1 MADENN
7 TEDENKTVVQDT
19 PVDDGEPKAAAT
31 DDIPVDDGDANNK
44 DDTAGG
50 EEEDTPPSDN
60 EQEFDPAAWSD
71 DRDEVADSVFQLLHE
86 GGATPDEAK
95 SLLYDAV
102 QSGKV
107 EDIDKDALV
116 EKVGKARA
124 NLIMAGVK
132 NFINERATKTEA
144 AVQAV
149 HKAAGGKGAWEQ
161 VAKWVSKAQPE
172 GLDEYRAM
180 IDAGGRQADLAVQAL
195 VRLHNA
201 DPKTKSIGKAE
212 IIGDGPST
220 KQQQGISQREYG
232 DRLAKL
238 HRANQATEDA
248 RSELLRLRRLGRQ
261 QGL

>member
-1 MADENN
+1 MADENK
-7 TEDENKTVVQDT
+7 TAEDENNT
-19 PVDDGEPKAAAT
+19 PVDAPEATPPAEPAPAADPAPAEPEAQT
-31 DDIPVDDGDANNK
+31 
-44 DDTAGG
+44 G
-50 EEEDTPPSDN
+50 EEPPA
-60 EQEFDPAAWSD
+60 EAPEFDPAAWSD
-71 DRDEVADSVFQLLHE
+71 ERDEVADSVFQLLHE

-102 QSGKV
+102 QAGKV

-132 NFINERATKTEA
+132 NFITERNQRTEA

-149 HKAAGGKGAWEQ
+149 HKTAGGQAAWEK
-161 VAKWVSKAQPE
+161 VAKWVGENQPE

-180 IDAGGRQADLAVQAL
+180 IDAGGRQAELAVAAL
-195 VRLHNA
+195 VKMHNA
-201 DPKTKSIGKAE
+201 DPKTKSIGKTE
-212 IIGDGPST
+212 IMGDGPSN
-220 KQQQGISQREYG
+220 KQQEGISQRAYG

-238 HRANQATEDA
+238 HRQNKATDEA